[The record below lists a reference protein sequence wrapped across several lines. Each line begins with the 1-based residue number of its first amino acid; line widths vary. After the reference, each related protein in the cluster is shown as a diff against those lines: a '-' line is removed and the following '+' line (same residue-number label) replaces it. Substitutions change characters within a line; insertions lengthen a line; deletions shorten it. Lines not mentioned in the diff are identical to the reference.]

1 MKELINNLKFSWKY
15 AKNQKFRLV
24 LYILCNIVTIGISI
38 IVPIFSAK
46 IIVNLTNSEFK
57 QLLFI
62 SIILLLV
69 ELTRNFMY
77 FFTRYFS
84 QIIYR
89 ETFIKIQTNLGEEI
103 LKLENECIDNYSSGV
118 FIQRLTSDASK
129 IADIF
134 NILNMYLSNI
144 ITNIGIFIAVFI
156 INKIAFIYLIF
167 MIVIIYLIESTRVRI
182 YNEKDKIFRK
192 KNEKVS
198 GFIGELVRGARD
210 IKMLNA
216 EESFM
221 TELHSKVVELNHQRY
236 SMGKIDRN
244 YTLLRGTFMDLFDI
258 GMIFLLVFMIVNK
271 ELNIPNSLVIHNYMG
286 GVTSIVYY
294 FSMLITSVKDF
305 NLSCNRIF
313 SIINGCE
320 FTKEK
325 FGTKHIDKVEGNFE
339 FKNVTFSYKENEIIL
354 KDISFSVNKNE
365 TVAFVGKSGAGKSTI
380 FSLLCKM
387 YDNYEGVITI
397 DGIDIKELDKDTI
410 RGNITIIS
418 QNPYIFNL
426 SIKDNLRLV
435 KKNVTLEEIKEACKL
450 ACLDE
455 FIESLPDKYDTLIGE
470 GGVNL
475 SGGQRQRLAIA
486 RALVQKT
493 EIILFDEATS
503 ALDNETQRQIQK
515 SIDNMKKDYTILI
528 IAHRLSTVI
537 NSDRILFLNNGKIED
552 VGTHKELLKKN
563 KEYKKLY
570 EAELRGKRYV
580 KGKKVSKT
588 CFFLY
593 FLI

>member
-24 LYILCNIVTIGISI
+24 LYILCNIITIGISI

-167 MIVIIYLIESTRVRI
+167 MIVIIYLIESKRVRI

-221 TELHSKVVELNHQRY
+221 TELHSKVVELNYQRY

-271 ELNIPNSLVIHNYMG
+271 ELNIPNALVIHNYMG

-294 FSMLITSVKDF
+294 FSILITSVKDF

-570 EAELRGKRYV
+570 EAELRE
-580 KGKKVSKT
+580 KK
-588 CFFLY
+588 
-593 FLI
+593 

>member
-570 EAELRGKRYV
+570 EAELKE
-580 KGKKVSKT
+580 KK
-588 CFFLY
+588 
-593 FLI
+593 